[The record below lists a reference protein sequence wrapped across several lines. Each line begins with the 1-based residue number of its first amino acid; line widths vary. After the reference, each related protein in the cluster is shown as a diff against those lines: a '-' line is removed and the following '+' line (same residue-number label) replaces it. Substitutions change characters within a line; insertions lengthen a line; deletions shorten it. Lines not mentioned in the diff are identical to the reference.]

1 MVHPSVYNWRFLN
14 THFGNAFFNMA
25 ADEAI
30 VHAVAKGA
38 DPVFRVYAWHP
49 PAISFGYAQHV
60 GREIDPEKCRQ
71 KHIDIVRRS
80 TGGRAVLHWNELT
93 YSVIC
98 KIDDPS
104 MGGNIQ
110 EAYRNIS
117 SGLLAGLAL
126 LNISATLESRR
137 QAQPS
142 PRGKELTAPC
152 FTSTAQY
159 EITYQGRKLIGSAQQ
174 RIGSVLLQH
183 GSLLLGPEHKQM
195 IDLLPAGKEILRDR
209 FQYELEQYTT
219 SLAEIFRPD
228 ISFDTLAQ
236 ALRQGMLNTF
246 PIAFA
251 DGDLTVEEHA
261 ETQRLIVEKYSTRGW
276 NFKH

>member
-1 MVHPSVYNWRFLN
+1 MMHPSVYTWRFLN

-25 ADEAI
+25 VDEAL

-38 DPVFRVYAWHP
+38 DPVFRVYAWTP

-71 KHIDIVRRS
+71 KNIDIVRRS

-104 MGGNIQ
+104 LGGSIQ

-117 SGLLAGLAL
+117 SGLLAGLEL
-126 LNISATLESRR
+126 LNILATLESRR
-137 QAQPS
+137 LAQPS
-142 PRGKELTAPC
+142 PRGKELTSPC

-174 RIGSVLLQH
+174 RIGNVLLQH

-209 FQYELEQYTT
+209 FQYELDQHTL
-219 SLAEIFRPD
+219 SLSEIVRSD
-228 ISFDTLAQ
+228 ISVDMIAQ
-236 ALRQGMLNTF
+236 ALRQGLLNTF
-246 PIAFA
+246 PITFTDA
-251 DGDLTVEEHA
+251 DLTVEERA
-261 ETQRLIVEKYSTRGW
+261 ETQCLIVEKYSTTGW